1 MNVQHPQTP
10 RIFISTIPF
19 GEVDPSP
26 LQALDKSGFEYK
38 INPLGRKLKA
48 NEVAEIAKDY
58 DALIAGTEDTIPLIQ
73 ASKKLKIISRVGIGL
88 DSVPLELCKKKGIK
102 VCYTPDAVTKAV
114 AEFTVG
120 LMLDI
125 TRHITQVDRQQRAR
139 VWQRLQGKRIG
150 ESVIGLVGYGRVGSQ
165 ITDILTSFKPKQIL
179 VNDIKDKK
187 SEIKLLSEFSG
198 VEIKQVEKEI
208 IWEHSDVISLHVPLS
223 KLTKDMVGTE
233 EMKMMKSETV
243 LLNTARGG
251 IINEDELYVSLKEKQ
266 IASAAVDVFEK
277 EPYLGKLTEL
287 DNILLTQH
295 MGSCSYDCRTQME
308 LEAVEEVIRFFK
320 QEPLL
325 REVPEEECQY
335 QQA

>member
-1 MNVQHPQTP
+1 MKVQHSQTP

-19 GEVDPSP
+19 GEIDTSP
-26 LQALDKSGFEYK
+26 VKLLEKCGIDYK
-38 INPLGRKLKA
+38 INPVGRKLKA
-48 NEVAEIAKDY
+48 DEVSEIAKDY
-58 DALIAGTEDTIPLIQ
+58 DALIAGTEDTTPLIH
-73 ASKKLKIISRVGIGL
+73 ASEKLKIISRVGIGL
-88 DSVPLELCKKKGIK
+88 DSIPLELCKKKGIT

-114 AEFTVG
+114 AEYTVG

-125 TRHITQVDRQQRAR
+125 TRGITKADRNQRAG
-139 VWQRLQGKRIG
+139 VWERLQGKRIG

-165 ITDILTSFKPKQIL
+165 IAGILSSFNPEQILINDLRNKKTDICELTGK
-179 VNDIKDKK
+179 
-187 SEIKLLSEFSG
+187 SG
-198 VEIKQVEKEI
+198 VKIEQVEKEI
-208 IWEHSDVISLHVPLS
+208 IWKHSDIISLHLPLS

-233 EMKMMKSETV
+233 EMKIMKSTAV
-243 LLNTARGG
+243 LINTARGG
-251 IINEDELYVSLKEKQ
+251 IINEEELYTSLIEKQ
-266 IASAAVDVFEK
+266 IATAAIDVFEN
-277 EPYLGKLTEL
+277 EPYQGKFNEL

-325 REVPEEECQY
+325 REVPEEEFQY

>member
-1 MNVQHPQTP
+1 MQKLQKKPL

-19 GEVDPSP
+19 GEVELSP
-26 LQALDKSGFEYK
+26 LQVLDKSGFEYN

-48 NEVAEIAKDY
+48 DEVAEIAKDY
-58 DALIAGTEDTIPLIQ
+58 DALIAGTEDTTPLIQ
-73 ASKKLKIISRVGIGL
+73 SSKKLKIISRVGIGL
-88 DSVPLELCKKKGIK
+88 DSIPLELCKKKGIT

-120 LMLDI
+120 LMLDS
-125 TRHITQVDRQQRAR
+125 TRHITHADRNQRAG
-139 VWQRLQGKRIG
+139 VWKRLQGKRIG
-150 ESVIGLVGYGRVGSQ
+150 ESVIGLVGYGRVGSM
-165 ITDILTSFKPKQIL
+165 ITGILSSFKPKQIF
-179 VNDIKDKK
+179 VNDLKDKHD
-187 SEIKLLSEFSG
+187 EIRSLSERSG

-208 IWEHSDVISLHVPLS
+208 IWKHADVISLHVPFS
-223 KLTKDMVGTE
+223 KLTKDMIGKE

-243 LLNTARGG
+243 LINTARGG
-251 IINEDELYVSLKEKQ
+251 IINEEELCVSLIEKQ
-266 IASAAVDVFEK
+266 IASAALDVFK
-277 EPYLGKLTEL
+277 NEPYEGKLNEL

-325 REVPEEECQY
+325 REVPEEELQY
-335 QQA
+335 QKA

>member
-1 MNVQHPQTP
+1 MNTSEDSL

-19 GEVDPSP
+19 GEVETSP
-26 LQALDKSGFEYK
+26 VKLLEKSGFEYK

-48 NEVAEIAKDY
+48 NEVAEIAKNY
-58 DALIAGTEDTIPLIQ
+58 DALIAGTEDTTPLIQ
-73 ASKKLKIISRVGIGL
+73 SSRKLKIISRVGIGL
-88 DSVPLELCKKKGIK
+88 DSVPLELCKTKGIK
-102 VCYTPDAVTKAV
+102 VSYTPDAVTKAV

-120 LMLDI
+120 LIIDL
-125 TRHITQVDRQQRAR
+125 TRHIAQSDRQQRAG

-150 ESVIGLVGYGRVGSQ
+150 ESVIGLVGYGRAGSR
-165 ITDILTSFKPKQIL
+165 IAGILASFKPKQIL
-179 VNDIKDKK
+179 VNDIKNKQA
-187 SEIKLLSEFSG
+187 EIVSLSEASG

-208 IWEHSDVISLHVPLS
+208 IWKHSDVISLHVPLS
-223 KLTKDMVGTE
+223 NKTKDMIGTE
-233 EMKMMKSETV
+233 EMKIMKSTAV

-251 IINEDELYVSLKEKQ
+251 IINEEELYASLIEKQ

-295 MGSCSYDCRTQME
+295 MGSCSYDCRAQME
-308 LEAVEEVIRFFK
+308 LEAVEEVIRFFNR
-320 QEPLL
+320 EPLL
-325 REVPEEECQY
+325 REVPDEEFQY

>member
-1 MNVQHPQTP
+1 MNTP
-10 RIFISTIPF
+10 EDSLRIFISTIPF
-19 GEVDPSP
+19 GEIETSP
-26 LQALDKSGFEYK
+26 VRLLEKSGFEYK

-48 NEVAEIAKDY
+48 SEVATIAKDY
-58 DALIAGTEDTIPLIQ
+58 DALIAGTEDTTPLIQ

-88 DSVPLELCKKKGIK
+88 DSVPLELCKKKRIK

-125 TRHITQVDRQQRAR
+125 TRHITQADRQQRAR
-139 VWQRLQGKRIG
+139 VWQRHQGKRIG

-165 ITDILTSFKPKQIL
+165 IAGILTSFKPKKIL
-179 VNDIKDKK
+179 LNDLKNKQAEISSL
-187 SEIKLLSEFSG
+187 SEISG

-208 IWEHSDVISLHVPLS
+208 IWENSDVISLHVPLS
-223 KLTKDMVGTE
+223 KLTKNMVGTE
-233 EMKMMKSETV
+233 EMKMMKPETV

-251 IINEDELYVSLKEKQ
+251 IINEEELYVSLKEKQ

-277 EPYLGKLTEL
+277 EPYQGKLNEL

-295 MGSCSYDCRTQME
+295 MGSCSYDCRSKME
-308 LEAVEEVIRFFK
+308 LQAVEEVIRFFK
-320 QEPLL
+320 QKPLL
-325 REVPEEECQY
+325 REVPEEEFQY